1 MRQLYKH
8 LLDFDA
14 TWKFTYDSLYDVN
27 QLSSEL
33 LNVIDFKSGYFFTL
47 LPKEAN
53 IERLYEFK
61 TGLILPQFP
70 EESYDDPRKGTFNR
84 IPTIDEE
91 IADSIVGEIKSKN
104 LCCIFDDVT
113 RYPPEKNKTDL
124 FKKYGLSYGTEVYYF
139 LSKDNVKHELI
150 EQCLSYSNAF
160 WHSLCVFTKKIVPQN
175 SKELNSAL
183 TKEICTHTIK
193 IMIGA
198 YDREGYIFWEKRTD

>member
-61 TGLILPQFP
+61 TGLILPQFLKKVMMTR
-70 EESYDDPRKGTFNR
+70 EKVLLTEFQQLMRK
-84 IPTIDEE
+84 
-91 IADSIVGEIKSKN
+91 
-104 LCCIFDDVT
+104 
-113 RYPPEKNKTDL
+113 
-124 FKKYGLSYGTEVYYF
+124 
-139 LSKDNVKHELI
+139 
-150 EQCLSYSNAF
+150 
-160 WHSLCVFTKKIVPQN
+160 
-175 SKELNSAL
+175 
-183 TKEICTHTIK
+183 
-193 IMIGA
+193 
-198 YDREGYIFWEKRTD
+198 